1 MITWFRFIPYSRL
14 LAAIAEGWK
23 PVADLGHSH
32 GSYAV
37 LCQWTGTGEAP

>member
-1 MITWFRFIPYSRL
+1 MITWFRYIQYSRL

-23 PVADLGHSH
+23 PVADLGRTH
-32 GSYAV
+32 GEWSV